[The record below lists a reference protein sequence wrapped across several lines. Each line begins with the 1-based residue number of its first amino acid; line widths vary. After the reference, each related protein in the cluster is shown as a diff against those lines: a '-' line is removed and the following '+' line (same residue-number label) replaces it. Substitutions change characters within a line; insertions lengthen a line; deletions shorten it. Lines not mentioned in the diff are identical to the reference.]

1 MGVRLRTSTHGNL
14 KQNVLGALALVAI
27 FISGMGAAH
36 AQSAQDRIATASHNG
51 QIAYAFSPGGAEN
64 LVIEVIRSARAE
76 IRMMAY
82 SLTSALVVSALI
94 EARKRGV
101 DVALVVDHK
110 SNTVQDQSGKGRAA
124 LSALVNAGCRV
135 RSISGAALQ
144 HDKVLVVDRET
155 VQTGSFNYSRAAT
168 KNSENV
174 LVVWKNDQLAQ
185 GYLEHWQKR
194 FARGEDFRMQY

>member
-1 MGVRLRTSTHGNL
+1 MASIALWV
-14 KQNVLGALALVAI
+14 GALMAMTVPCTV
-27 FISGMGAAH
+27 GAANVRGIQDRV
-36 AQSAQDRIATASHNG
+36 ASAQHSG
-51 QIAYAFSPGGAEN
+51 QIEYAFSPGGAER
-64 LVIEVIRSARAE
+64 LVLKVIQSARSE

-82 SLTSALVVSALI
+82 SLTSASVVSALI

-110 SNTVQDQSGKGRAA
+110 SNIVQDQSGKGRAA

-135 RSISGAALQ
+135 RTVFSAALQ
-144 HDKVLVVDRET
+144 HDKILVVDRET

-174 LVVWKNDQLAQ
+174 LVVWENVQLAQ
-185 GYLEHWQKR
+185 GYLVHWQSR
-194 FARGEDFRMQY
+194 FASGEDFRMDY